1 MPSLRILSRK
11 NAGAWGKTVS
21 SWPAII
27 LMLKVKILSNLFTMG
42 GREMLI
48 WILDIGRTHLTVT
61 TWEFER
67 EKSGTKVGVT

>member
-1 MPSLRILSRK
+1 
-11 NAGAWGKTVS
+11 
-21 SWPAII
+21 
-27 LMLKVKILSNLFTMG
+27 MLKVKILSNLFTMG